1 LIALAR
7 LLPPEDARKRSL
19 AAVKGMLDHPIPPE
33 RLPDAARLLFV
44 LLPRL
49 APADRASEAR
59 QLANL
64 IGATWTERRVD
75 PSLGGRLLDLFGPVA
90 EYLHPDDVATLVALL
105 SDRLGKETGDGW
117 SALLAPYG
125 QVASRLDRPR
135 LLKETESHL
144 AALGRKGD
152 DLGRTVGLARVV
164 LELAR
169 GLDPAVSVEKTSAAA
184 RTVIE
189 VMSGPGSHYQLPA
202 VLRDLAANVD
212 DATARIVAS
221 AVARLV
227 ANPHTNYF

>member
-1 LIALAR
+1 PIRRVLLHAALASRLEGEALTTAANQAMAGLDQPNFDDRHDATTTLIALAR

-59 QLANL
+59 RLANL

-105 SDRLGKETGDGW
+105 SDRLGK
-117 SALLAPYG
+117 
-125 QVASRLDRPR
+125 
-135 LLKETESHL
+135 
-144 AALGRKGD
+144 
-152 DLGRTVGLARVV
+152 
-164 LELAR
+164 
-169 GLDPAVSVEKTSAAA
+169 
-184 RTVIE
+184 
-189 VMSGPGSHYQLPA
+189 
-202 VLRDLAANVD
+202 
-212 DATARIVAS
+212 
-221 AVARLV
+221 
-227 ANPHTNYF
+227 